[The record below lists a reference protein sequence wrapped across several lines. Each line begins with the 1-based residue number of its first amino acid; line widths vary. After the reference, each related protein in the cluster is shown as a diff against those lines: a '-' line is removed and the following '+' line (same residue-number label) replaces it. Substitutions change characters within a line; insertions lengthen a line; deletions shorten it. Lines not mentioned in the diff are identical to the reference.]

1 MSDHTDPLK
10 VLHDRLLAEMP
21 DGATHDGCPI
31 CRGETTDS
39 HDTRGGFMPEA
50 FTQEDID
57 TATAAATASLQQRLA
72 ELEAQ
77 VQETEVGQ
85 AVTKAV
91 AEAVAAETART
102 AELQNQLDA
111 AEAARTAAE
120 NRLAETEQFWTQAI
134 ADHEA
139 TTALAARR
147 EQRVAKASE
156 AGVFTDEYINS
167 NAERFAAMS
176 DEDFDARLAEWA
188 LIAAQ
193 SGSPTGTPARTA
205 LTASQAEP
213 RTANSNLALLGE
225 FSSRRVDP
233 RALGGN

>member
-1 MSDHTDPLK
+1 MSDQTDPLK

-21 DGATHDGCPI
+21 DDATHDGCPI
-31 CRGETTDS
+31 CHGETTDS
-39 HDTRGGFMPEA
+39 HTRGGFMPEA

-57 TATAAATASLQQRLA
+57 AATAAATASLQQRLA

-85 AVTKAV
+85 AVSKAV
-91 AEAVAAETART
+91 TEAVAAETART
-102 AELQNQLDA
+102 AELQTQLDA

-120 NRLAETEQFWTQAI
+120 NRLAETEQFWTNAI
-134 ADHEA
+134 ADHE
-139 TTALAARR
+139 TTAALAARR
-147 EQRVAKASE
+147 EQRVTRASE
-156 AGVFTDEYINS
+156 AGVFTDEYITS
-167 NAERFAAMS
+167 NADRFAAMA

-193 SGSPTGTPARTA
+193 STSPAVTPARTA
-205 LTASQAEP
+205 LTASQTDSRA
-213 RTANSNLALLGE
+213 TNSNLALLGE
-225 FSSRRVDP
+225 FTSRRVDP